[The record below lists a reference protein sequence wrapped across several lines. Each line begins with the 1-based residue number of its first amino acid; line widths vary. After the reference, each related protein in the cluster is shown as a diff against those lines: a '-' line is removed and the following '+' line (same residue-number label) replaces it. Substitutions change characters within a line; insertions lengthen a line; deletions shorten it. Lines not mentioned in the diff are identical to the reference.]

1 MSEYDAFANDSD
13 CVEDKVRHC
22 RLQGCKSNDSDC
34 NRTHSPPPSSIP
46 TIPTPLTQIPDI
58 ESLTFIERFGRFV
71 RATASTG
78 ECAIDI
84 PLYMFCCTDS
94 KECVDAIK
102 LTTLETEAKRILANV
117 PYDVTLRYIHDEPVI
132 ELLRIH

>member
-13 CVEDKVRHC
+13 C
-22 RLQGCKSNDSDC
+22 
-34 NRTHSPPPSSIP
+34 NRTHTPTPPSILPPSYIP
-46 TIPTPLTQIPDI
+46 TLPAPLTQIPDI

-94 KECVDAIK
+94 KECVDDIK

-117 PYDVTLRYIHDEPVI
+117 PYDVTLRYIRDEPVI